1 MIRTLVTTVI
11 SILYY
16 QLMIRMT
23 EEEMEKYFRD
33 FILWQH
39 EGLDIKKQQCL
50 FINFGVNI
58 KSESPQIRRI
68 VVISHSVLMPKDD
81 ERIKD

>member
-16 QLMIRMT
+16 QLIIRMT

-50 FINFGVNI
+50 LINFGVNM
-58 KSESPQIRRI
+58 KFESPQIRRI
-68 VVISHSVLMPKDD
+68 IVISHSVLMPKDD